1 MIKSLSKSQIE
12 QYHEEG
18 YTVVEGALSAD
29 RLAETL
35 RLTDEI
41 IDAARGLTDDDDR
54 FKMVADAFK
63 IFFLCGTERH
73 NGPFDDLMSVKTLV

>member
-12 QYHEEG
+12 QYYEEG
-18 YTVVEGALSAD
+18 YTVVEGALPAD

-41 IDAARGLTDDDDR
+41 IDAARGLSD
-54 FKMVADAFK
+54 
-63 IFFLCGTERH
+63 
-73 NGPFDDLMSVKTLV
+73 